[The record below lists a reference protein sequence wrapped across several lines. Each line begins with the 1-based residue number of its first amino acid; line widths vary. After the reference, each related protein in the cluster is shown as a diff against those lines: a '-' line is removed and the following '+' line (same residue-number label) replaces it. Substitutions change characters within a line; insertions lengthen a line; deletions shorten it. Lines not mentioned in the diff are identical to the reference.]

1 MSTTIKDEVVCKPGG
16 KPWRTATYIE
26 GEPLEDKLVK
36 ACFEG
41 NISMVKDILENNKID
56 INGSEAPNAL
66 GWALLTGN
74 EELANYL
81 LSKGADINCQNA
93 VTKDL
98 DSLTCEDL
106 EPGGFELT
114 MRFTNYSLEKENPQR
129 CLETYCQEASLT
141 LEILDRLLNLGA
153 DIHCCVERPLENALD
168 FDTEGIPKDPL
179 KVAKTIS
186 ALRDRG
192 AYLNYSNYPEECSPS
207 PGGRAFSK
215 ALENGFKAA
224 ASEVLK
230 GLGEQ
235 ELCRIIREHN
245 EKEAIKLTE
254 KEITRRMRNFPDDIL
269 DRYKERASTILPEFL
284 PFAVRE
290 FSHREAEKNM
300 KKIEEKT
307 AANTLQI

>member
-1 MSTTIKDEVVCKPGG
+1 MSTTIKDKVIYKPEG
-16 KPWRTATYIE
+16 KPWRAATYIE
-26 GEPLEDKLVK
+26 GEPLEDKLIK

-41 NISMVKDILENNKID
+41 NIPIVKEILENNKVD

-66 GWALLTGN
+66 GWALISAN

-81 LSKGADINCQNA
+81 ISKGADITCQNA
-93 VTKDL
+93 VIKDL
-98 DSLTCEDL
+98 DTLIYGDL
-106 EPGGFELT
+106 EPGGFELS

-129 CLETYCQEASLT
+129 CLEKYCQEASLT
-141 LEILDRLLNLGA
+141 LEILDRLLDLGA
-153 DIHCCVERPLENALD
+153 DIHCCNEKPLEYALD
-168 FDTEGIPKDPL
+168 FDTEGISKDPL
-179 KVAKTIS
+179 KIAKTIS

-192 AYLNYSNYPEECSPS
+192 AYLNYFNYPEECYPK

-215 ALENGFKAA
+215 ALKNGFKEAA
-224 ASEVLK
+224 AEVLK

-235 ELCRIIREHN
+235 ELCKIIREFN

-254 KEITRRMRNFPDDIL
+254 REITRRMRNFPDDIL

-300 KKIEEKT
+300 KKIEGKT
-307 AANTLQI
+307 KVNTLEI